1 MNNRKRAILSK
12 IIVLVILCISGLFLN
27 GANTRYTFLVP
38 VIGLI
43 IGFLVTIG
51 IGVTFFLFMIGKK
64 KIKKPRF
71 EDALFSTDNPLV
83 IVNFMGLCFISIGV
97 GRLLGQFIS
106 NGELSQL
113 GILFSLFGIG
123 LLVGVGFIL
132 LLKKQFV
139 AQKNED
145 PNN

>member
-1 MNNRKRAILSK
+1 MNTRKRAILSK
-12 IIVLVILCISGLFLN
+12 IIVLIILCALGLFLN

-51 IGVTFFLFMIGKK
+51 VTFFLFMIGSK

-83 IVNFMGLCFISIGV
+83 IVNFMGLCLISLGV

-139 AQKNED
+139 AQENED